1 MLITAL
7 RVFVDFLKTPGNE
20 SLLAGAMG
28 NGSAM
33 SQYSSSITDELK
45 NMTTDET
52 IEWLYNLLFKERAQK
67 DIKEG
72 EVYSPTIIYEKGPDK
87 SLYIKIGIAAGV
99 ILIAAAVAVFIN
111 RKRIFSADAV
121 SVR

>member
-1 MLITAL
+1 
-7 RVFVDFLKTPGNE
+7 
-20 SLLAGAMG
+20 MG